1 MRNTCRAILWAGGDR
16 DLGWGPGHNPEKG
29 SLSTAHRVLQAPPP
43 RAGSTAPMPRVRL
56 SAQPRSAH
64 APSAPGLDLRVRLSL
79 RALSARVACW
89 SVMVS
94 VPCESLSSSLAAG
107 LLWGVCKES
116 CVRVTATV
124 TKPLLFR
131 VSAVAGALP

>member
-64 APSAPGLDLRVRLSL
+64 APSAPGLDLRVRPQSL
-79 RALSARVACW
+79 GSVCAGGVLVSDGLCPLRV
-89 SVMVS
+89 
-94 VPCESLSSSLAAG
+94 PEQ
-107 LLWGVCKES
+107 
-116 CVRVTATV
+116 
-124 TKPLLFR
+124 
-131 VSAVAGALP
+131 